1 MAQFVPSMAHMI
13 LAPRFLPRLAA
24 TVGLFTRYGL
34 RDFARQQG
42 LIELSP
48 EEAAAEEAS
57 NGDGA
62 IDRAVAFRKRL
73 VELGPA
79 YVKLG
84 QVLSTRPDLIPEPY
98 IQQLQRL
105 QDDVGPVPFADIE
118 EIIQEQLGGRI
129 SKLFET
135 FDHTPLATASLGQ
148 AHTATLRDGR
158 AVVVKVQRPD
168 IRGLLADD
176 IEFFRELAKFLSAH
190 FRAGARV
197 DMVGVVQQLERA
209 LADELDY
216 RLEARNMALFRRS
229 LAEFPRLLVPKVV
242 EAYTSERVLT
252 SERVRGVKVNEIP
265 ALTRLDNDLSLLA
278 DELGKG
284 YLKQI
289 AIDGHFHADP
299 HPGNVFLVLPGPENP
314 RTPSD
319 IASQERRAEERA
331 PVTPLSKLEQV
342 AQREAAP
349 AASSKEP
356 RLALIDFGMT
366 ARLSPPMR
374 DRIVRLLFDL
384 AENRGDDAGETLIEI
399 GELVPDFD
407 RTGFIREI
415 AQLIAQNHERA
426 VGDMQAGRVLYD
438 AITIAFQRGLRL
450 PAELTLL
457 AKTLFSLD
465 AITRAL
471 DPSYNPTDAIRS
483 YTTEIINERARRDLS
498 PARLAR
504 AVAQTTD
511 LMNALPHRLDL
522 ITQHMAANDF
532 ALKIDAPQMSTLLK
546 GMQKIANRIFTGLV
560 LTGLLVSS
568 GLLINQRP
576 RLGTTGFVLAA
587 GIALYMV
594 VSILVSDRRRN

>member
-1 MAQFVPSMAHMI
+1 MI
-13 LAPRFLPRLAA
+13 LAPRYVPRLAA

-42 LIELSP
+42 LIDLSP
-48 EEAAAEEAS
+48 DEAADS
-57 NGDGA
+57 TNGDGTVE
-62 IDRAVAFRKRL
+62 RAVAFRKRL

-84 QVLSTRPDLIPEPY
+84 QVLSTRPDLIPHPY
-98 IQQLQRL
+98 IEQLQRL
-105 QDDVGPVPFADIE
+105 QDDVGRVLFAEIE
-118 EIIQEQLGGRI
+118 QIVQEELGGRI

-135 FDHTPLATASLGQ
+135 FDHEPLATASLGQ
-148 AHTATLRDGR
+148 AHSATLRDGR
-158 AVVVKVQRPD
+158 AVVVKVQRPR
-168 IRGLLADD
+168 IRAQLADD
-176 IEFFRELAKFLSAH
+176 LEFFRELARFMTSH

-197 DMVGVVQQLERA
+197 DMIGVVQQLERA

-216 RLEARNMALFRRS
+216 RIEARNMALFRRS

-242 EAYTSERVLT
+242 EGYTAERVLT
-252 SERVRGVKVNEIP
+252 TERVRGVKVSEIP
-265 ALTRLDNDLSLLA
+265 PLARLDNDLSALA
-278 DELGKG
+278 DELGKA
-284 YLKQI
+284 YLKQV

-299 HPGNVFLVLPGPENP
+299 HPGNVFLVLATAENP

-319 IASQERRAEERA
+319 IAANERRAEPRES
-331 PVTPLSKLEQV
+331 VTPLSKLEQV

-349 AASSKEP
+349 AAPPDDP

-384 AENRGDDAGETLIEI
+384 AENRGDDAGDTLIEI
-399 GELVPDFD
+399 GETVDDFD
-407 RTGFIREI
+407 RAGFSREI
-415 AQLIAQNHERA
+415 AQLIAQNHERSI
-426 VGDMQAGRVLYD
+426 GDMQTGRVLYD
-438 AITIAFQRGLRL
+438 VISIAFQRGLRL

-465 AITRAL
+465 TITRAL

-483 YTTEIINERARRDLS
+483 YTSEIINERARRDLS

-504 AVAQTTD
+504 AVAQTTE
-511 LMNALPHRLDL
+511 LVNALPHRLDL

-532 ALKIDAPQMSTLLK
+532 AVKVDAPQMSTLLK
-546 GMQKIANRIFTGLV
+546 GMQKIANRIFSGLV
-560 LTGLLVSS
+560 LTGLLIAS

-594 VSILVSDRRRN
+594 VSILVSDRRQR

>member
-1 MAQFVPSMAHMI
+1 MI
-13 LAPRFLPRLAA
+13 LAPRFLPRLTA

-48 EEAAAEEAS
+48 EEAAVADTT
-57 NGDGA
+57 DGEGEVQ
-62 IDRAVAFRKRL
+62 RAAAFRKRL
-73 VELGPA
+73 IELGPA

-84 QVLSTRPDLIPEPY
+84 QVLSTRPDLIPQPY
-98 IQQLQRL
+98 IEELQHL

-118 EIIQEQLGGRI
+118 HIIQEQLGGRI
-129 SKLFET
+129 SKLFES
-135 FDHTPLATASLGQ
+135 FDHEPLATASLGQ
-148 AHTATLRDGR
+148 AHAATLRDGR

-168 IRGLLADD
+168 IRASLADD
-176 IEFFRELAKFLSAH
+176 MEFFRELAKFLSAH

-197 DMVGVVQQLERA
+197 DMVGIVQQLERA

-216 RLEARNMALFRRS
+216 RIEARNMALFRRS

-242 EAYTSERVLT
+242 EGYTAERVLT
-252 SERVRGVKVNEIP
+252 TERVRGVKVSAIP

-278 DELGKG
+278 DELGKA

-299 HPGNVFLVLPGPENP
+299 HPGNVFLVLPGQDNP

-319 IASQERRAEERA
+319 IVANERRAEERST
-331 PVTPLSKLEQV
+331 VTPIAKLEQV

-349 AASSKEP
+349 AAPIEEP

-399 GELVPDFD
+399 GEPIPDFD
-407 RTGFIREI
+407 RTAFIREI

-426 VGDMQAGRVLYD
+426 VGDMQAGRVLYE
-438 AITIAFQRGLRL
+438 AITIAYQRGLKL
-450 PAELTLL
+450 PSELTLL

-465 AITRAL
+465 NITRAL
-471 DPSYNPTDAIRS
+471 DPGYNPTEAIRS
-483 YTTEIINERARRDLS
+483 YTGEIINERARRELS

-504 AVAQTTD
+504 AVAQTSE
-511 LMNALPHRLDL
+511 LLNALPHRLDL

-532 ALKIDAPQMSTLLK
+532 ALRVDAPQMSTLLK

-560 LTGLLVSS
+560 LTGLLIAS

-594 VSILVSDRRRN
+594 VSILVSDRRRGS

>member
-1 MAQFVPSMAHMI
+1 MI
-13 LAPRFLPRLAA
+13 LAPRFVPRLVA
-24 TVGLFTRYGL
+24 TVELFTRYGL

-48 EEAAAEEAS
+48 KDLAATEQA
-57 NGDGA
+57 NGDGTA
-62 IDRAVAFRKRL
+62 ERAVAFRKRL

-79 YVKLG
+79 FVKLG
-84 QVLSTRPDLIPEPY
+84 QVLSTRPDLIPQPY
-98 IQQLQRL
+98 IDELQHL
-105 QDDVGPVPFADIE
+105 QDDVGPVLFADIE
-118 EIIQEQLGGRI
+118 QIVQEQLGGRI
-129 SKLFET
+129 SKLFAT
-135 FDHTPLATASLGQ
+135 FDHEPLATASLGQ
-148 AHTATLRDGR
+148 AHGATLRDGR
-158 AVVVKVQRPD
+158 DVVVKVQRPD
-168 IRGLLADD
+168 IRASLADD
-176 IEFFRELAKFLSAH
+176 IEYYRELAKFMTTHL
-190 FRAGARV
+190 RTGARV
-197 DMVGVVQQLERA
+197 DMVGIVQQLERA

-216 RLEARNMALFRRS
+216 RVEAKNMAVFRRS

-242 EAYTSERVLT
+242 EAYTAERVLT
-252 SERVRGVKVNEIP
+252 TERVRGVKVNAIP
-265 ALTRLDNDLSLLA
+265 PVSRLEHDMSVLA
-278 DELGKG
+278 DELGKA

-289 AIDGHFHADP
+289 AIDGLFHADP
-299 HPGNVFLVLPGPENP
+299 HPGNVFLVLRSEENP

-319 IASQERRAEERA
+319 IAANERREEARNT
-331 PVTPLSKLEQV
+331 VTPLSRIEAV
-342 AQREAAP
+342 AQQEAAP
-349 AASSKEP
+349 AAPMDEP

-384 AENRGDDAGETLIEI
+384 AEDRGDDAGETLIEI
-399 GELVPDFD
+399 GEPIADFD
-407 RTGFIREI
+407 RTAFIREI
-415 AQLIAQNHERA
+415 AQLIAQNHERV
-426 VGDMQAGRVLYD
+426 VGEMQAGRVLYE
-438 AITIAFQRGLRL
+438 AISIAFERGLRL

-471 DPSYNPTDAIRS
+471 DPAYNPTEAIRS
-483 YTTEIINERARRDLS
+483 YTASIINDRARRDLS

-504 AVAQTTD
+504 AVAQTSE

-560 LTGLLVSS
+560 LTGLLVAS

-594 VSILVSDRRRN
+594 VSILVSDRRRG

>member
-1 MAQFVPSMAHMI
+1 MI
-13 LAPRFLPRLAA
+13 LAPRYLPRLAA
-24 TVGLFTRYGL
+24 TVGLFTRHGL

-42 LIELSP
+42 PIELSP
-48 EEAAAEEAS
+48 EEAAEAQPT
-57 NGDGA
+57 NGDGEA
-62 IDRAVAFRKRL
+62 QRATAFRKRL

-79 YVKLG
+79 FVKLG

-98 IQQLQRL
+98 IAELQHL
-105 QDDVGPVPFADIE
+105 QDDVGRVPFADVE
-118 EIIQEQLGGRI
+118 QVLQEQLGGRI
-129 SKLFET
+129 SKLFDT
-135 FDHTPLATASLGQ
+135 FDHAPLASASLGQ
-148 AHTATLRDGR
+148 AHVATLRDGR
-158 AVVVKVQRPD
+158 SVVVKVQRPD
-168 IRGLLADD
+168 IRASLADD
-176 IEFFRELAKFLSAH
+176 MEFFRELAKFLSAH
-190 FRAGARV
+190 LRAGARV
-197 DMVGVVQQLERA
+197 DMVGIVQQLERA

-216 RLEARNMALFRRS
+216 RIEARNMALFRRS

-242 EAYTSERVLT
+242 EAYTAERVLT
-252 SERVRGVKVNEIP
+252 TERIRGVKVNEIAP
-265 ALTRLDNDLSLLA
+265 LSRLDNDLSLLA

-299 HPGNVFLVLPGPENP
+299 HPGNVFLVLPGSENP

-319 IASQERRAEERA
+319 IAANDRRSEERET
-331 PVTPLSKLEQV
+331 VTPLARLEQV

-349 AASSKEP
+349 AAPMEEP

-399 GELVPDFD
+399 GEPVADFD

-415 AQLIAQNHERA
+415 AQLIAQNHERS

-438 AITIAFQRGLRL
+438 AIAIAFQRGLRL

-465 AITRAL
+465 AITRHL
-471 DPSYNPTDAIRS
+471 DSAYNPTEAIRS
-483 YTTEIINERARRDLS
+483 YTAEIINDRARRDLS

-504 AVAQTTD
+504 AIAQTSD

-522 ITQHMAANDF
+522 ITQHLAANDF
-532 ALKIDAPQMSTLLK
+532 ALKVDAPQMSTLLK

-560 LTGLLVSS
+560 LTGLLVAS

-576 RLGTTGFVLAA
+576 RLGTTGFLLAG
-587 GIALYMV
+587 GIGLYMV
-594 VSILVSDRRRN
+594 VSILVSDRRRG

>member
-1 MAQFVPSMAHMI
+1 MI

-48 EEAAAEEAS
+48 EEAAAQES
-57 NGDGA
+57 VNGDGTPE
-62 IDRAVAFRKRL
+62 RAAAFRKRL

-98 IQQLQRL
+98 IEELQQL

-118 EIIQEQLGGRI
+118 QLIQEQLGGRI

-135 FDHTPLATASLGQ
+135 FDHEPLATASLGQ
-148 AHTATLRDGR
+148 AHAATLRDGR

-168 IRGLLADD
+168 IRASLADD
-176 IEFFRELAKFLSAH
+176 MEFFRELAKFMSAH

-197 DMVGVVQQLERA
+197 DMVGIVQQLERA

-216 RLEARNMALFRRS
+216 RIEARNMALFRRS

-242 EAYTSERVLT
+242 EGYTAERVLT
-252 SERVRGVKVNEIP
+252 TERVRGLKVSEIP
-265 ALTRLDNDLSLLA
+265 PLTRLDNDLSLLA
-278 DELGKG
+278 DELGKA

-299 HPGNVFLVLPGPENP
+299 HPGNVFLVLPGRDNP

-319 IASQERRAEERA
+319 IAANERRAEGR
-331 PVTPLSKLEQV
+331 PTVTPIAKLEEV

-349 AASSKEP
+349 AAPAEEP

-374 DRIVRLLFDL
+374 DKIVRLLFDL

-399 GELVPDFD
+399 GEPVPDFD
-407 RTGFIREI
+407 RTAFIREI
-415 AQLIAQNHERA
+415 GQLIAQNHERA
-426 VGDMQAGRVLYD
+426 VGDMQAGRVLYE
-438 AITIAFQRGLRL
+438 AITIAFQRGLKL
-450 PAELTLL
+450 PSELTLL

-465 AITRAL
+465 TITRSL
-471 DPSYNPTDAIRS
+471 DAAYNPTEAIRS
-483 YTTEIINERARRDLS
+483 YTGEIINDRARRELS
-498 PARLAR
+498 PARLGR
-504 AVAQTTD
+504 ALAQTSE
-511 LMNALPHRLDL
+511 LVNALPHRLDL

-532 ALKIDAPQMSTLLK
+532 ALKVDAPQMSTLLK

-560 LTGLLVSS
+560 LTGLLIAS

-594 VSILVSDRRRN
+594 VSILVTDRRRGS

>member
-1 MAQFVPSMAHMI
+1 MI
-13 LAPRFLPRLAA
+13 LAPRFVPRLVA
-24 TVGLFTRYGL
+24 TVELFTRYGL

-48 EEAAAEEAS
+48 KDMAASEHANGNGSAE
-57 NGDGA
+57 
-62 IDRAVAFRKRL
+62 RAVAFRKRL

-79 YVKLG
+79 FVKLG
-84 QVLSTRPDLIPEPY
+84 QVLSTRPDLIPETY
-98 IQQLQRL
+98 IVELQRL
-105 QDDVGPVPFADIE
+105 QDDVGPVLFADIE
-118 EIIQEQLGGRI
+118 QTVQEQLGGRI
-129 SKLFET
+129 SKLFST
-135 FDHTPLATASLGQ
+135 FDHEPLATASLGQ
-148 AHTATLRDGR
+148 AHAATLRDGR
-158 AVVVKVQRPD
+158 DVVVKVQRPD
-168 IRGLLADD
+168 IRASLADD
-176 IEFFRELAKFLSAH
+176 IEYFRELAKFMTSHL
-190 FRAGARV
+190 RAGARV
-197 DMVGVVQQLERA
+197 DMVGIVQQLERA

-216 RLEARNMALFRRS
+216 RVEAKNMAVFRRS

-242 EAYTSERVLT
+242 EAYTAERVLT
-252 SERVRGVKVNEIP
+252 TERVRGVKVNAIP
-265 ALTRLDNDLSLLA
+265 PVSRIEHDMSVLA
-278 DELGKG
+278 DELGKA

-289 AIDGHFHADP
+289 AIDGLFHADP
-299 HPGNVFLVLPGPENP
+299 HPGNVFLVLRGEENP

-319 IASQERRAEERA
+319 IAATERREEPRET
-331 PVTPLSKLEQV
+331 VTPLSRIEAV
-342 AQREAAP
+342 AQQEAAP
-349 AASSKEP
+349 AAPMDEP

-384 AENRGDDAGETLIEI
+384 AEDRGDDAGETLIEI
-399 GELVPDFD
+399 GEPIDDFD

-415 AQLIAQNHERA
+415 AQLIAQNHERV
-426 VGDMQAGRVLYD
+426 VGEMQAGRVLYE
-438 AITIAFQRGLRL
+438 AISVAFERGLRL

-465 AITRAL
+465 NITRAL
-471 DPSYNPTDAIRS
+471 DPAYNPTEAIRS
-483 YTTEIINERARRDLS
+483 YTAQIINDRARRDLS

-504 AVAQTTD
+504 AVAQTTE
-511 LMNALPHRLDL
+511 LVNALPHRLDL

-560 LTGLLVSS
+560 LTGLLVAS

-594 VSILVSDRRRN
+594 VSILVSDRRR

>member
-1 MAQFVPSMAHMI
+1 MI
-13 LAPRFLPRLAA
+13 LAPRFVPRLVA
-24 TVGLFTRYGL
+24 TVELFTRYGL

-48 EEAAAEEAS
+48 KDLAASEQT
-57 NGDGA
+57 NGDGTVERA
-62 IDRAVAFRKRL
+62 IAFRKRL

-79 YVKLG
+79 FVKLG

-98 IQQLQRL
+98 IEQLQRL
-105 QDDVGPVPFADIE
+105 QDDVGPVLFADIE
-118 EIIQEQLGGRI
+118 QIVQEQLGGRI
-129 SKLFET
+129 SKLFAT
-135 FDHTPLATASLGQ
+135 FDHEPLATASLGQ
-148 AHTATLRDGR
+148 AHTASLRDGR
-158 AVVVKVQRPD
+158 SVVVKVQRPD
-168 IRGLLADD
+168 IRASLADD
-176 IEFFRELAKFLSAH
+176 IEYFRELAKFMTAH
-190 FRAGARV
+190 LRAGARV

-216 RLEARNMALFRRS
+216 RIEAKNMAVFRRS

-242 EAYTSERVLT
+242 EAYTAERVLT
-252 SERVRGVKVNEIP
+252 TERVRGVKVNAIP
-265 ALTRLDNDLSLLA
+265 PVSRLEHDLSPLA
-278 DELGKG
+278 DELGKA

-289 AIDGHFHADP
+289 AIDGLFHADP
-299 HPGNVFLVLPGPENP
+299 HPGNVFLVLRGEDNP

-319 IASQERRAEERA
+319 IVANERREEVRNT
-331 PVTPLSKLEQV
+331 VTPLSRIEAV
-342 AQREAAP
+342 AQQEAAP
-349 AASSKEP
+349 AAPMDEP

-384 AENRGDDAGETLIEI
+384 AEDRGDDAGETMIEI
-399 GELVPDFD
+399 GEPIADFD

-415 AQLIAQNHERA
+415 AQLIAQNHERV

-438 AITIAFQRGLRL
+438 AIAIAFQRGLKL

-465 AITRAL
+465 TITRAL
-471 DPSYNPTDAIRS
+471 DPAYNPTEAIRS
-483 YTTEIINERARRDLS
+483 YTAEIINDRARRDLS

-504 AVAQTTD
+504 AVAQTSE
-511 LMNALPHRLDL
+511 LVNALPHRLDL

-560 LTGLLVSS
+560 LTGLLVAS

-594 VSILVSDRRRN
+594 VSILVSDRRRG

>member
-1 MAQFVPSMAHMI
+1 MI

-48 EEAAAEEAS
+48 EEAAADDS
-57 NGDGA
+57 TNGDGA
-62 IDRAVAFRKRL
+62 TERAVAFRKRL

-84 QVLSTRPDLIPEPY
+84 QVLSTRPDLIPDPY

-118 EIIQEQLGGRI
+118 QLIQDQLGGRI

-135 FDHTPLATASLGQ
+135 FEHEPLATASLGQ
-148 AHTATLRDGR
+148 AHAATLRDGR

-168 IRGLLADD
+168 IRASLADD
-176 IEFFRELAKFLSAH
+176 MEFFRELAKFLSAH

-197 DMVGVVQQLERA
+197 DMVGIVQQLERA

-242 EAYTSERVLT
+242 EGYTAERVLT
-252 SERVRGVKVNEIP
+252 TERVRGLKMSEIP

-278 DELGKG
+278 EELGKA

-299 HPGNVFLVLPGPENP
+299 HPGNVFLVLPGQDNP

-319 IASQERRAEERA
+319 IAATERRAEDR
-331 PVTPLSKLEQV
+331 PTVTPIAKLEQV

-349 AASSKEP
+349 AAPPEEP

-399 GELVPDFD
+399 GEPIPDFD

-415 AQLIAQNHERA
+415 GHLIAQNHERA

-438 AITIAFQRGLRL
+438 AIAIAYQRGLKL

-465 AITRAL
+465 NITRAL
-471 DPSYNPTDAIRS
+471 DSAYNPTEAIRS
-483 YTTEIINERARRDLS
+483 YTAEIINERARRELS

-504 AVAQTTD
+504 AVAQTSE
-511 LMNALPHRLDL
+511 LVNALPHRLDL
-522 ITQHMAANDF
+522 FTQHLAANDF
-532 ALKIDAPQMSTLLK
+532 ALKVDAPQMPTLLK

-560 LTGLLVSS
+560 LTGLLIAS

-576 RLGTTGFVLAA
+576 RLGTTGFLLAG
-587 GIALYMV
+587 GIGLYMV

>member
-1 MAQFVPSMAHMI
+1 MI
-13 LAPRFLPRLAA
+13 LAPRYLPRLAA
-24 TVGLFTRYGL
+24 TVGLFTRHGL

-48 EEAAAEEAS
+48 EEAAEAQPT
-57 NGDGA
+57 NGDGEA
-62 IDRAVAFRKRL
+62 QRATAFRKRL

-98 IQQLQRL
+98 IAELQHL
-105 QDDVGPVPFADIE
+105 QDDVGRVPFADIE
-118 EIIQEQLGGRI
+118 QIIQEQLGGRI

-135 FDHTPLATASLGQ
+135 FDHEPLATASLGQ
-148 AHTATLRDGR
+148 AHSATLRDGR

-168 IRGLLADD
+168 IRASLADD

-252 SERVRGVKVNEIP
+252 SERVRGLKVSEIP
-265 ALTRLDNDLSLLA
+265 PLLRLDADLSLLA
-278 DELGKG
+278 DELGKA

-299 HPGNVFLVLPGPENP
+299 HPGNVFLVLPGENNP

-319 IASQERRAEERA
+319 IVATERRSEERA
-331 PVTPLSKLEQV
+331 TVTPIAKLEQV

-349 AASSKEP
+349 AAPMEEP

-366 ARLSPPMR
+366 ARLSAPMR

-399 GELVPDFD
+399 GEPVAEFD

-415 AQLIAQNHERA
+415 GQLIAQNHERA

-438 AITIAFQRGLRL
+438 AIAIAFQRGLKL

-465 AITRAL
+465 NITRSL
-471 DPSYNPTDAIRS
+471 DSAYNPTEAIRS
-483 YTTEIINERARRDLS
+483 YTAQIINDRARRDLS

-504 AVAQTTD
+504 AVAQTTE
-511 LMNALPHRLDL
+511 LVNALPHRLDL
-522 ITQHMAANDF
+522 ITGHMAANDF
-532 ALKIDAPQMSTLLK
+532 ALRIDAPQMSTLLK

-560 LTGLLVSS
+560 LTGLLVAS

-594 VSILVSDRRRN
+594 VSILVSDRRRG

>member
-1 MAQFVPSMAHMI
+1 MLLS
-13 LAPRFLPRLAA
+13 PRFVPRLAA

-42 LIELSP
+42 LIDLAP
-48 EEAAAEEAS
+48 DEAGDAT
-57 NGDGA
+57 NGDGTV
-62 IDRAVAFRKRL
+62 DRAVAFRKRL

-84 QVLSTRPDLIPEPY
+84 QVLSTRPDLIPQPY
-98 IQQLQRL
+98 IAQLQRL
-105 QDDVGPVPFADIE
+105 QDDVGHVPFADIE
-118 EIIQEQLGGRI
+118 YTVQEQLGGRI
-129 SKLFET
+129 SKLFSS
-135 FDHTPLATASLGQ
+135 FDHEPLATASLGQ
-148 AHTATLRDGR
+148 AHAAALRDGR

-168 IRGLLADD
+168 IRASLADD
-176 IEFFRELAKFLSAH
+176 IEYFRELAKFLTAH
-190 FRAGARV
+190 SRAGARV

-216 RLEARNMALFRRS
+216 RIEARNMALFRRS

-242 EAYTSERVLT
+242 EAYTAERILT
-252 SERVRGVKVNEIP
+252 TERIRGVKVSEIP
-265 ALTRLDNDLSLLA
+265 PLARLDNDLSALA
-278 DELGKG
+278 DELGKA
-284 YLKQI
+284 YLKQV

-299 HPGNVFLVLPGPENP
+299 HPGNIFLVLETDRNP

-319 IASQERRAEERA
+319 IAANERRAEPREG
-331 PVTPLSKLEQV
+331 VTPLEKLEQV

-349 AASSKEP
+349 AAPREDP

-384 AENRGDDAGETLIEI
+384 AENRGDDAGETLIEM
-399 GELVPDFD
+399 GESVDDFD
-407 RTGFIREI
+407 RTRFAREI

-426 VGDMQAGRVLYD
+426 IGDMQAGRVLYD
-438 AITIAFQRGLRL
+438 AISIAYQRGLRL

-465 AITRAL
+465 TITRSL
-471 DPSYNPTDAIRS
+471 DPAYNPTDAIRS
-483 YTTEIINERARRDLS
+483 YTSEIINDRARRDLS

-504 AVAQTTD
+504 AIAQTSE
-511 LMNALPHRLDL
+511 LVNALPHRLDL

-532 ALKIDAPQMSTLLK
+532 ALRIDAPQMSTLLK

-560 LTGLLVSS
+560 LTGLLVAS
-568 GLLINQRP
+568 GLLISQRP

-594 VSILVSDRRRN
+594 VSILVSDRHQR

>member
-1 MAQFVPSMAHMI
+1 MI

-42 LIELSP
+42 LIDLSP
-48 EEAAAEEAS
+48 EEATASDAA
-57 NGDGA
+57 NGDGSV
-62 IDRAVAFRKRL
+62 DRALAFRKRL

-84 QVLSTRPDLIPEPY
+84 QVLSTRPDLVPEPY
-98 IQQLQRL
+98 IEQLQRL
-105 QDDVGPVPFADIE
+105 QDDVSPVPFADIE
-118 EIIQEQLGGRI
+118 QILQEQLGGRI
-129 SKLFET
+129 SKLFAT
-135 FDHTPLATASLGQ
+135 FDHEPLASASLGQ
-148 AHTATLRDGR
+148 AHAATLRDHR
-158 AVVVKVQRPD
+158 DVVVKVQRPD
-168 IRGLLADD
+168 IRASLADD

-190 FRAGARV
+190 LRAGARV
-197 DMVGVVQQLERA
+197 DMVGIVQQLDRA

-216 RLEARNMALFRRS
+216 RIEARNMALFRRS
-229 LAEFPRLLVPKVV
+229 LAEFPRLVVPKVV
-242 EAYTSERVLT
+242 EAYTRERVLT
-252 SERVRGVKVNEIP
+252 TERVRGVKVNEIP
-265 ALTRLDNDLSLLA
+265 PIARLDTDLSQLA
-278 DELGKG
+278 DELGKA

-299 HPGNVFLVLPGPENP
+299 HPGNIFLVLAAEENP

-319 IASQERRAEERA
+319 IVANERRAEERET
-331 PVTPLSKLEQV
+331 VTPLAKLEQV

-349 AASSKEP
+349 AAPEEEP

-366 ARLSPPMR
+366 ARLAPPMR

-384 AENRGDDAGETLIEI
+384 AENHGDDAGETLIEI
-399 GELVPDFD
+399 GQPIPDFD

-415 AQLIAQNHERA
+415 ASLITQNHERSI
-426 VGDMQAGRVLYD
+426 GDMHAGRVLYD
-438 AITIAFQRGLRL
+438 AIAIAYQRGLKL

-471 DPSYNPTDAIRS
+471 DPAYNPTEAIRS
-483 YTTEIINERARRDLS
+483 YTSEIINDRAKRELS
-498 PARLAR
+498 PARFAR
-504 AVAQTTD
+504 AIAQTSE

-532 ALKIDAPQMSTLLK
+532 ALKIDAPQMSTVLN

-560 LTGLLVSS
+560 LTGLLIAS

-576 RLGTTGFVLAA
+576 RLGTTGFLLAG

-594 VSILVSDRRRN
+594 VSILVSDRRRP

>member
-1 MAQFVPSMAHMI
+1 MV

-42 LIELSP
+42 LIDLSP
-48 EEAAAEEAS
+48 DEAS
-57 NGDGA
+57 ASDSENGDGSV
-62 IDRAVAFRKRL
+62 DRALAFRKRL

-84 QVLSTRPDLIPEPY
+84 QVLSTRPDLVPQPY
-98 IQQLQRL
+98 IEQLQRL
-105 QDDVGPVPFADIE
+105 QDDVSPVPFADIE
-118 EIIQEQLGGRI
+118 QIVQEQLGGRI
-129 SKLFET
+129 SKLFAT
-135 FDHTPLATASLGQ
+135 FDHEPLASASLGQ
-148 AHTATLRDGR
+148 AHAATLRDHR
-158 AVVVKVQRPD
+158 DVVVKVQRPD
-168 IRGLLADD
+168 IHASLADD
-176 IEFFRELAKFLSAH
+176 MEFFRELAKFLSAH
-190 FRAGARV
+190 LRAGARV
-197 DMVGVVQQLERA
+197 DMVGIVQQLDRA

-216 RLEARNMALFRRS
+216 RIEARNMALFRRS
-229 LAEFPRLLVPKVV
+229 LAEFPRLVVPKVV
-242 EAYTSERVLT
+242 EAYTRERVLT
-252 SERVRGVKVNEIP
+252 TERVRGVKVNEIP
-265 ALTRLDNDLSLLA
+265 PIARLDTDLSQLA
-278 DELGKG
+278 DELGKA

-299 HPGNVFLVLPGPENP
+299 HPGNIFLVLAAEENP

-319 IASQERRAEERA
+319 IVANERRAEERET
-331 PVTPLSKLEQV
+331 VTPLAKLEQV

-349 AASSKEP
+349 AAPEEEP

-366 ARLSPPMR
+366 ARLAPPMR
-374 DRIVRLLFDL
+374 DRMVRLLFDL

-399 GELVPDFD
+399 GEPIPDFD

-415 AQLIAQNHERA
+415 GSLIAQNHERA
-426 VGDMQAGRVLYD
+426 IGDMHAGRVLYD
-438 AITIAFQRGLRL
+438 AIAIAYQRGLKL

-471 DPSYNPTDAIRS
+471 DPGYNPTEAIRS
-483 YTTEIINERARRDLS
+483 YTSEIINDRAKRELS
-498 PARLAR
+498 PARFAR
-504 AVAQTTD
+504 AIAQTSE
-511 LMNALPHRLDL
+511 LINALPHRLDL

-532 ALKIDAPQMSTLLK
+532 ALKIDAPQMSTILN

-560 LTGLLVSS
+560 LTGLLIAS

-576 RLGTTGFVLAA
+576 RLGTTGFLLAG

-594 VSILVSDRRRN
+594 VSILVSDRRRT

>member
-1 MAQFVPSMAHMI
+1 MI
-13 LAPRFLPRLAA
+13 LAPRFLPRLTA

-48 EEAAAEEAS
+48 EEAAVADTTDGEGEAQ
-57 NGDGA
+57 
-62 IDRAVAFRKRL
+62 RAAAFRKRL
-73 VELGPA
+73 IELGPA

-84 QVLSTRPDLIPEPY
+84 QVLSTRPDLIPQPY
-98 IQQLQRL
+98 IEELQHL

-118 EIIQEQLGGRI
+118 HIIQEQLGGRI
-129 SKLFET
+129 SKLFES
-135 FDHTPLATASLGQ
+135 FDHDPLATASLGQ
-148 AHTATLRDGR
+148 AHAATLRDGR

-168 IRGLLADD
+168 IRASLADD
-176 IEFFRELAKFLSAH
+176 MEFFRELAKFLSAH

-197 DMVGVVQQLERA
+197 DMVGIVQQLERA

-216 RLEARNMALFRRS
+216 RIEARNMALFRRS

-242 EAYTSERVLT
+242 EGYTAERVLT
-252 SERVRGVKVNEIP
+252 TERVRGVKVSAIP
-265 ALTRLDNDLSLLA
+265 ALARLDNDLSLLA
-278 DELGKG
+278 DELGKA

-299 HPGNVFLVLPGPENP
+299 HPGNVFLVLPGQDNP

-319 IASQERRAEERA
+319 IVANERRAEERST
-331 PVTPLSKLEQV
+331 VTPIAKLEQV

-349 AASSKEP
+349 AAPIEEP

-399 GELVPDFD
+399 GEAIPDFD
-407 RTGFIREI
+407 RTAFIREI

-426 VGDMQAGRVLYD
+426 VGDMQAGRVLYE
-438 AITIAFQRGLRL
+438 AITIAYQRGLKL
-450 PAELTLL
+450 PSELTLL

-465 AITRAL
+465 NITRAL
-471 DPSYNPTDAIRS
+471 DPGYNPTEAIRS
-483 YTTEIINERARRDLS
+483 YTGEIINERARRELS

-504 AVAQTTD
+504 AVAQTSE
-511 LMNALPHRLDL
+511 LLNALPHRLDL

-532 ALKIDAPQMSTLLK
+532 ALRVDAPQMSTLLK

-560 LTGLLVSS
+560 LTGLLIAS

-594 VSILVSDRRRN
+594 VSILVSDRRRGS

>member
-1 MAQFVPSMAHMI
+1 MI
-13 LAPRFLPRLAA
+13 LAPRYVSRLAA

-48 EEAAAEEAS
+48 EEAAAGDAT

-62 IDRAVAFRKRL
+62 IERAVAFRKRL

-98 IQQLQRL
+98 IDQLKHL
-105 QDDVGPVPFADIE
+105 QDDVGLVPFANIE
-118 EIIQEQLGGRI
+118 HIIQEQLGGRI
-129 SKLFET
+129 SKLFAS
-135 FDHTPLATASLGQ
+135 FDHEPLATASLGQ
-148 AHTATLRDGR
+148 AHAATLRDER

-168 IRGLLADD
+168 IRASLADD
-176 IEFFRELAKFLSAH
+176 IEFFRELAKFLSSH

-197 DMVGVVQQLERA
+197 DMVGIVQQLERA

-216 RLEARNMALFRRS
+216 RMEARNMALFRRS

-242 EAYTSERVLT
+242 EAYTAERVLT
-252 SERVRGVKVNEIP
+252 TERVRGVKVDEISP
-265 ALTRLDNDLSLLA
+265 FSRLDNDLSPLA
-278 DELGKG
+278 DELGKA
-284 YLKQI
+284 YLKQV

-299 HPGNVFLVLPGPENP
+299 HPGNIFLVLSTDENP

-319 IASQERRAEERA
+319 IVAHERRAERRES
-331 PVTPLSKLEQV
+331 VTALSKLEEV

-349 AASSKEP
+349 AAPQEEP

-384 AENRGDDAGETLIEI
+384 AENRGDDAGEALIEL
-399 GELVPDFD
+399 GEPIDDFD

-415 AQLIAQNHERA
+415 GSLIAQNHERA
-426 VGDMQAGRVLYD
+426 IGDMQAGRVLYD
-438 AITIAFQRGLRL
+438 AIAIAYQRGLRL

-465 AITRAL
+465 GITRAL

-483 YTTEIINERARRDLS
+483 YTAEIINDRARRDLS

-504 AVAQTTD
+504 AIAQTSE
-511 LMNALPHRLDL
+511 LINALPHRLDL

-532 ALKIDAPQMSTLLK
+532 ALKIDAPQMTTLLK

-560 LTGLLVSS
+560 LTGLLVAS

-587 GIALYMV
+587 GIAIYMII
-594 VSILVSDRRRN
+594 SILVSDRRRS

>member
-1 MAQFVPSMAHMI
+1 MI
-13 LAPRFLPRLAA
+13 LAPRFVPRLVA
-24 TVGLFTRYGL
+24 TVELFTRYGL

-48 EEAAAEEAS
+48 KDLAASEQT
-57 NGDGA
+57 NGDGTVERA
-62 IDRAVAFRKRL
+62 IAFRKRL

-79 YVKLG
+79 FVKLG

-98 IQQLQRL
+98 IEQLQRL
-105 QDDVGPVPFADIE
+105 QDDVGPVLFADIE
-118 EIIQEQLGGRI
+118 QIVQEQLGGRI
-129 SKLFET
+129 SKLFAT
-135 FDHTPLATASLGQ
+135 FDHEPLATASLGQ
-148 AHTATLRDGR
+148 AHTASLRDGR
-158 AVVVKVQRPD
+158 SVVVKVQRPD
-168 IRGLLADD
+168 IRASLADD
-176 IEFFRELAKFLSAH
+176 IEYFRELAKFMTAH
-190 FRAGARV
+190 LRAGARV

-216 RLEARNMALFRRS
+216 RIEAKNMAVFRRS

-242 EAYTSERVLT
+242 EAYTAERVLT
-252 SERVRGVKVNEIP
+252 TERVRGVKVNAIP
-265 ALTRLDNDLSLLA
+265 PVSRLEHDLSPLA
-278 DELGKG
+278 DELGKA

-289 AIDGHFHADP
+289 AIDGLFHADP
-299 HPGNVFLVLPGPENP
+299 HPGNVFHVLRGEDNP

-319 IASQERRAEERA
+319 IVANERREEVRNT
-331 PVTPLSKLEQV
+331 VTPLSRIEAV
-342 AQREAAP
+342 AQQEAAP
-349 AASSKEP
+349 AAPMDEP

-384 AENRGDDAGETLIEI
+384 AEDRGDDAGETMIEI
-399 GELVPDFD
+399 GEPIADFD

-415 AQLIAQNHERA
+415 AQLIAQNHERV

-438 AITIAFQRGLRL
+438 AIAIAFQRGLKL

-465 AITRAL
+465 TITRAL
-471 DPSYNPTDAIRS
+471 DPAYNPTEAIRS
-483 YTTEIINERARRDLS
+483 YTAEIINDRARRDLS

-504 AVAQTTD
+504 AVAQTSE
-511 LMNALPHRLDL
+511 LVNALPHRLDL

-560 LTGLLVSS
+560 LTGLLVAS

-594 VSILVSDRRRN
+594 VSILVSDRRRG

>member
-1 MAQFVPSMAHMI
+1 MI
-13 LAPRFLPRLAA
+13 LAPRFLPRLTA

-42 LIELSP
+42 LIDLAPDEGT
-48 EEAAAEEAS
+48 AASES
-57 NGDGA
+57 TGA
-62 IDRAVAFRKRL
+62 TTERAVEFRKKL

-98 IQQLQRL
+98 IKQLEQL
-105 QDDVGPVPFADIE
+105 QDDVGPVFFADIE
-118 EIIQEQLGGRI
+118 EIVQQQLGGRI
-129 SKLFET
+129 SKLFQT
-135 FDHTPLATASLGQ
+135 FDHEPLATASLGQ
-148 AHTATLRDGR
+148 AHAATLRDGR
-158 AVVVKVQRPD
+158 PVVVKVQRPG
-168 IRGLLADD
+168 IRESLADD
-176 IEFFRELAKFLSAH
+176 IAFFRELAKFLAAH
-190 FRAGARV
+190 TRAGVRV
-197 DMVGVVQQLERA
+197 DMVGIVQQLERT

-216 RLEARNMALFRRS
+216 RIEARNMALFRRS

-242 EAYTSERVLT
+242 EAYTAERVLT
-252 SERVRGVKVNEIP
+252 TERVRAVKVSEIP
-265 ALTRLDNDLSLLA
+265 PLARLDHDFSALA
-278 DELGKG
+278 DELGKA

-299 HPGNVFLVLPGPENP
+299 HPGNIFLVLATDENP
-314 RTPSD
+314 QTPSD
-319 IASQERRAEERA
+319 IVANERRAEPRT
-331 PVTPLSKLEQV
+331 PVTAISRLEEV

-349 AASSKEP
+349 AAPAEEP

-399 GELVPDFD
+399 GEPIDDFD
-407 RTGFIREI
+407 RTAFTREI
-415 AQLIAQNHERA
+415 ASLIAQNHERA
-426 VGDMQAGRVLYD
+426 IGDMQAGRVLYD
-438 AITIAFQRGLRL
+438 AIAIAYERGLRM

-471 DPSYNPTDAIRS
+471 DPVYNPTEAIRS
-483 YTTEIINERARRDLS
+483 YTAEIINDRARRDLS

-504 AVAQTTD
+504 AVAQTSE
-511 LMNALPHRLDL
+511 LLNALPHRLDL

-532 ALKIDAPQMSTLLK
+532 ALKIDAPQMSTVLK

-560 LTGLLVSS
+560 LTGLLIAS

-576 RLGTTGFVLAA
+576 KLGTTGFLLAA

-594 VSILVSDRRRN
+594 ASIIVSDRRQR

>member
-1 MAQFVPSMAHMI
+1 MI
-13 LAPRFLPRLAA
+13 LAPRYLQRLTA

-48 EEAAAEEAS
+48 EEAAAVDPTS
-57 NGDGA
+57 GDGRVE
-62 IDRAVAFRKRL
+62 RAVAFRKRL

-84 QVLSTRPDLIPEPY
+84 QVLSTRPDLIPQSY
-98 IQQLQRL
+98 IDELQRL
-105 QDDVGPVPFADIE
+105 QDDVGTVPFADVE
-118 EIIQEQLGGRI
+118 QIIQEQLGGRI
-129 SKLFET
+129 SKLFDT
-135 FDHTPLATASLGQ
+135 FEREPLATASLGQ
-148 AHTATLRDGR
+148 AHAATLRDGR

-168 IRGLLADD
+168 IRASLAEDM
-176 IEFFRELAKFLSAH
+176 EFFRELAKFMAAH

-197 DMVGVVQQLERA
+197 DMVGIVQQLERA

-242 EAYTSERVLT
+242 EGYTAERVLT
-252 SERVRGVKVNEIP
+252 TERVRGVKVNEIP
-265 ALTRLDNDLSLLA
+265 ALSRLDNDLSLLA
-278 DELGKG
+278 DELGKA

-299 HPGNVFLVLPGPENP
+299 HPGNVFLVLPGHENP

-319 IASQERRAEERA
+319 IAANERRTEER
-331 PVTPLSKLEQV
+331 PTVTPIAKLEQV

-349 AASSKEP
+349 AAPAEEP

-399 GELVPDFD
+399 GEPVDDFD
-407 RTGFIREI
+407 RTAFIREI
-415 AQLIAQNHERA
+415 GHLITQNHERA
-426 VGDMQAGRVLYD
+426 VGDMQAGRVLYE
-438 AITIAFQRGLRL
+438 AITIAFQRGLKL
-450 PAELTLL
+450 PSELTLL

-465 AITRAL
+465 NITRAL
-471 DPSYNPTDAIRS
+471 DSAYNPTEAIRS
-483 YTTEIINERARRDLS
+483 YTAEIINDRARRELS

-504 AVAQTTD
+504 AVAQTSE
-511 LMNALPHRLDL
+511 LVNALPHRLDL

-560 LTGLLVSS
+560 LTGLLVAS

-594 VSILVSDRRRN
+594 VSIIVSDRRRG

>member
-1 MAQFVPSMAHMI
+1 MLLSPSH
-13 LAPRFLPRLAA
+13 LPRLAA
-24 TVGLFTRYGL
+24 IVGLFTRFGL
-34 RDFARQQG
+34 RDVAREQG
-42 LIELSP
+42 LLALVGGDEAELPP
-48 EEAAAEEAS
+48 EEMAERHEQAA
-57 NGDGA
+57 G
-62 IDRAVAFRKRL
+62 FRRRL
-73 VELGPA
+73 IELGPA

-84 QVLSTRPDLIPEPY
+84 QVLSTRPDLVPEAY
-98 IQQLQRL
+98 IEQLQHL
-105 QDDVGPVPFADIE
+105 QDDVAPVPFAEIE
-118 EIIQEQLGGRI
+118 QVIHDQIGGRI
-129 SKLFET
+129 SKLFAT
-135 FDHTPLATASLGQ
+135 FDHTPLASASLGQ
-148 AHTATLRDGR
+148 AHAATLRDGR

-168 IRGLLADD
+168 IRPILADD
-176 IEFFRELAKFLSAH
+176 IEFFRELARFLSAH
-190 FRAGARV
+190 LRAGARV

-216 RLEARNMALFRRS
+216 RVEARNMALFRRS

-242 EAYTSERVLT
+242 EAYTRERVLT

-265 ALTRLDNDLSLLA
+265 PLARLDTDLSRLA
-278 DELGKG
+278 DELGKA

-299 HPGNVFLVLPGPENP
+299 HPGNIFLVLSADENP
-314 RTPSD
+314 RTPAD
-319 IASQERRAEERA
+319 IVANERRVEQRNTES
-331 PVTPLSKLEQV
+331 PLAKLEQV

-349 AASSKEP
+349 AAPPDEP

-374 DRIVRLLFDL
+374 DRIVRLLFAM

-399 GELVPDFD
+399 GEPIADFD

-415 AQLIAQNHERA
+415 ASLIAHNHERA
-426 VGDMQAGRVLYD
+426 VGDMHAGRVLYD
-438 AITIAFQRGLRL
+438 AISIAYQRGLKL

-471 DPSYNPTDAIRS
+471 DPAYNPTEAIRS
-483 YTTEIINERARRDLS
+483 YTAEIINDRARRDFS

-504 AVAQTTD
+504 AVAQSTE
-511 LMNALPHRLDL
+511 LINALPHRLDL
-522 ITQHMAANDF
+522 ITQHLAANDMS
-532 ALKIDAPQMSTLLK
+532 LKVDAPQMSTVLK

-560 LTGLLVSS
+560 LTGLLIAS

-576 RLGTTGFVLAA
+576 RLGTTGFLLAG
-587 GIALYMV
+587 GIGLYMV
-594 VSILVSDRRRN
+594 ISILVSDRRRD